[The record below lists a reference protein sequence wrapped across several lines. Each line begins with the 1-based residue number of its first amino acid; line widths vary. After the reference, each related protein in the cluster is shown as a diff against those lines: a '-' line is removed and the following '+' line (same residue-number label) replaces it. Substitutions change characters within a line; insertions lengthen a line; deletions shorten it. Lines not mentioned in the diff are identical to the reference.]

1 MINTLPTAGDALA
14 RCWRRMGRP
23 AKTGF
28 FAALLMGLAVYLF
41 ALTHQLFLTGDALNN
56 YTFNGDLSWMGRW
69 MLKPLSALGTD
80 SNMPSVNGL
89 IMILAISLTA
99 GVTVSLLQ
107 IESLPCAAVTGALL
121 MCHPAAAATLQYL
134 HNADGYMIAALLA
147 TLALWLTDRH
157 RLGFLPGA
165 VLLCLSMGAYQ
176 AYLALVVSLML
187 VRGVSLMAQG
197 DTDDRQLV
205 CLLLRYVLL
214 AALGIGLYYGTTKVL
229 AALGMQLSEYQ
240 SVGSMGQFTPA
251 QLLLNFTGC
260 YRDFKESITFLSFRP
275 GYYVNG
281 YLNYALFAAGWGMM
295 WLYCLTADK
304 KPGQSRLLRLLLL
317 AVLTLLSPMLYCAIR
332 MANPQYVHRLMTYS
346 TVGMYLLVV
355 MAWQLAERRWGR
367 AATADAAG
375 AADAA
380 AGADAVAIAADAEAA
395 EAAAQTVAEAV
406 PAAEAVN
413 AAVPAAEAA
422 DAAAIASAG
431 AADPVAV
438 PAADVQTDP
447 APALLPRLWGLVQR
461 LFTWA
466 APAALAVCLTVWSV
480 GSNLDFY
487 RGYEDYRNLYAQCSS
502 YLTLAEQTPGYQKH
516 MPVYVVGQPGEDSP
530 LSRTRP
536 GLNEIKSYYGFM
548 VHVLKVQ
555 MPYGIA
561 NQIDEAALERADTDA
576 FRQMPV
582 YPLPGCATV
591 IDGAMVIKLGEVN

>member
-14 RCWRRMGRP
+14 RCWRRIGRP

-41 ALTHQLFLTGDALNN
+41 ALTHRLFLTGDALNN

-80 SNMPSVNGL
+80 SNMPAVNGL

-107 IESLPCAAVTGALL
+107 IESLFCAAVTGALL
-121 MCHPAAAATLQYL
+121 MCHPAASATLQYL
-134 HNADGYMIAALLA
+134 HNADGYMLAALLA

-176 AYLALVVSLML
+176 AYLALAVSLML

-197 DTDDRQLV
+197 DADDSQLL

-214 AALGIGLYYGTTKVL
+214 AVLGIGLYYGTTKLL

-240 SVGSMGQFTPA
+240 SVGSMGQFTLA

-295 WLYCLTADK
+295 WLYCLTAGK
-304 KPGQSRLLRLLLL
+304 KPGQSRFLRLLLL
-317 AVLTLLSPMLYCAIR
+317 AALTLLSPMLYCAIR

-367 AATADAAG
+367 AATAG

-380 AGADAVAIAADAEAA
+380 AGADAAAITADAEAA
-395 EAAAQTVAEAV
+395 EAAA
-406 PAAEAVN
+406 
-413 AAVPAAEAA
+413 EAA
-422 DAAAIASAG
+422 DTAVQAVNAAAIASAE
-431 AADPVAV
+431 A
-438 PAADVQTDP
+438 QTDP
-447 APALLPRLWGLVQR
+447 IPAASPALLPRLWGLVQR

-487 RGYEDYRNLYAQCSS
+487 RGYEDYQNLYAQCSS
-502 YLTLAEQTPGYQKH
+502 YLAMAEQTPGYRKH

-582 YPLPGCATV
+582 YPLPGCAMV